1 MSHFRGN
8 TLNCNK
14 IRLLEPIS
22 FLLALNC
29 LKALGNLFSISC
41 FEAALNPEAGGGG
54 ADLYLEAAKVL
65 LSTVGNHVA
74 WCNFN
79 SKTRYS
85 HK

>member
-41 FEAALNPEAGGGG
+41 YEAVLNPEAGSGGG
-54 ADLYLEAAKVL
+54 GFIFGSSQGSVEY
-65 LSTVGNHVA
+65 G
-74 WCNFN
+74 W
-79 SKTRYS
+79 
-85 HK
+85 